1 METVSFCSVNKF
13 VDYCSQNFKNYTSAV
28 LYFENKDAFKN
39 QYERLC
45 IKPVF
50 IQLKNDKKCYNMK
63 HQEIIERF
71 EGNLIVSFKENNSKK
86 LPEDKDLLC
95 ELIVKFEKK
104 IIEENVYYP
113 SRIIICNN
121 EYNIEKVR
129 KQIIAEVEY
138 KEENLD
144 F

>member
-1 METVSFCSVNKF
+1 MEAQSFCSVNKF
-13 VDYCSQNFKNYTSAV
+13 VDYISQNFKNYTSAV
-28 LYFENKDAFKN
+28 LYFENKDSFTN

-50 IQLKNDKKCYNMK
+50 IQLKGDKKIYNMK

-71 EGNLIVSFKENNSKK
+71 EGNLFISFKESNSKK
-86 LPEDKDLLC
+86 IPEGENLLC
-95 ELIVKFEKK
+95 ELIIKFEQKT
-104 IIEENVYYP
+104 IEEYVYYP
-113 SRIIICNN
+113 TRIIICNN

-129 KQIIAEVEY
+129 KQIINEVDY
-138 KEENLD
+138 KEKNLD